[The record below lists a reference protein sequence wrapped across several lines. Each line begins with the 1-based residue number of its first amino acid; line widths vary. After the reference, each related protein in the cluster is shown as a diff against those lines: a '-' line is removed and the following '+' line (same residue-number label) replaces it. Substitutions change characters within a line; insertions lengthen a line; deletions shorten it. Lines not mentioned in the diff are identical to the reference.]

1 MCSPFWKRRQGRV
14 SRPMTDPKSVTME
27 WLMEDRIDAGA
38 GQSLA
43 KMTVPIGVTSEAH
56 SHTNCTETLH
66 VLSGRIEQR
75 IGEALQV
82 MDAGETCLIPVNAI
96 HQTRNIGDKPALM
109 MIAYSSGR
117 RVYNKA

>member
-1 MCSPFWKRRQGRV
+1 
-14 SRPMTDPKSVTME
+14 
-27 WLMEDRIDAGA
+27 MEDRIDARA

-56 SHTNCTETLH
+56 SHTNCTETIH

-82 MDAGETCLIPVNAI
+82 MDVGETCLIPVNAI
-96 HQTRNIGDKPALM
+96 HQTRNIGEGPAVM
-109 MIAYSSGR
+109 VVAYSSGT